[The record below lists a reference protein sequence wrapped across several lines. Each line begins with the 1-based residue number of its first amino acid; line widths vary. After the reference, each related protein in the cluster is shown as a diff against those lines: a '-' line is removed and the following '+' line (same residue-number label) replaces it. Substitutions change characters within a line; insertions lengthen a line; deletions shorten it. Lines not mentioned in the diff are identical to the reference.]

1 VTVDLDERIAQHH
14 AFVTHAQAAT
24 AVVESMKPPRR
35 ARVLGYWHVA
45 SMLLLVQL
53 ALVVLQLA
61 LVANPVHAQPARQ
74 TGPQTALVEQL
85 RALIAKAA
93 LSERVGLSIVDIAS
107 GQTLL
112 AHNAR
117 AGLNPASNLKLL
129 TAATAMLEL
138 GPEFRMRTGLYG
150 RIRDGVIEGG
160 VCVKGQADPTLTR
173 ADFVLF
179 AQRLADEGVRE
190 VDEVVI
196 DGTYF
201 DAATLPPAF
210 EQQPNEV
217 APFRAAI
224 AGVSV
229 NANAYTLRVRPGAS
243 EGAAAFASVD
253 GSGYFDVDNGLITTP
268 EATPNVIAAERVVG
282 DRIALS
288 LRGALPLGAAS
299 LAYERR
305 VTSPLHYA
313 GYVFI
318 DALTALRIKAPKRVL
333 TTACPID
340 APLIATHVSPALAE
354 ILARLGKDSDNFV
367 AEMVLKTLGAER
379 RHKPGSSSDG
389 VSVVQETLKRQGLPT
404 EGLSMVNGSGL
415 FQGNR
420 VSTELISQLLVVMYK
435 NPSLRDDFV
444 AHLAVGGVDGTLARR
459 FRNLPAA
466 RIVRAK
472 TGTLDDVIALSGYV
486 LGPSADRAVAFSY
499 LANGV
504 SGKHGQARD
513 LIDRV
518 IETIAAHLYG
528 RPAPTP

>member
-1 VTVDLDERIAQHH
+1 MPRPNGLNARRRPGRWLLGPLLCAWLVAHSTQAQS
-14 AFVTHAQAAT
+14 APPAGAQA
-24 AVVESMKPPRR
+24 
-35 ARVLGYWHVA
+35 
-45 SMLLLVQL
+45 
-53 ALVVLQLA
+53 
-61 LVANPVHAQPARQ
+61 
-74 TGPQTALVEQL
+74 ALVEQL
-85 RALIAKAA
+85 RALISKAG
-93 LSERVGLSIVDIAS
+93 LTDRVGLSVVDVAS

-117 AGLNPASNLKLL
+117 SPLNPASNLKLL

-150 RIRDGVIEGG
+150 RIHEGLIEGG
-160 VCVKGQADPTLTR
+160 ICIKGQADPTLSR

-190 VDEVVI
+190 VDDIVI

-201 DAATLPPAF
+201 DASTLPPAF

-224 AGVSV
+224 AAVSV
-229 NANAYTLRVRPGAS
+229 NANAYTLRVRPGPND
-243 EGAAAFASVD
+243 GAPAIASVD
-253 GSGYFDVDNGLITTP
+253 GSGYFDIDNGLITTAQP
-268 EATPNVIAAERVVG
+268 TPNVIAAERIAG
-282 DRIALS
+282 DRILLS
-288 LRGALPLGAAS
+288 LRGSLPIGAAS

-318 DALTALRIKAPKRVL
+318 DALTAVGIKAPNRVL
-333 TTACPID
+333 TTACPSD
-340 APLIATHVSPALAE
+340 APLITTHTSPPLAE
-354 ILARLGKDSDNFV
+354 ILTRLGKDSDNFV

-389 VSVVQETLKRQGLPT
+389 VAVVQETLKRQGVPT
-404 EGLSMVNGSGL
+404 AGLAMVNGSGL

-420 VSTELISQLLVVMYK
+420 VSTELISQLLVSMYR

-444 AHLAVGGVDGTLARR
+444 AHLAVGGIDGTLARR
-459 FRNLPAA
+459 FRDLPAA

-486 LGPSADRAVAFSY
+486 LGPSAERAIVFSF

-513 LIDRV
+513 LIDHV
-518 IETIAAHLYG
+518 VAAIAGYLYG
-528 RPAPTP
+528 QPAPNP